1 MTLEFPSITDIR
13 PVAGG
18 DRPLPDTGY
27 LAFPFRVL
35 AAGPAISGRAAHV
48 REQIELLLFTAPGER
63 PHRPTWG
70 AGVAQLVFETGGP
83 STVAMVRQRLVST
96 LAEAL
101 AGEVDPESV
110 GVEVAMVAE
119 DTLQLHVTYRLATV
133 GQDHEEVWTLGAGP
147 DRWHGGCTVRSVR
160 RG

>member
-1 MTLEFPSITDIR
+1 MTLEFPTLTDIR
-13 PVAGG
+13 PVAGA

-27 LAFPFRVL
+27 LAFPFRIM
-35 AAGPAISGRAAHV
+35 ATGPATSGRAAHI

-70 AGVAQLVFETGGP
+70 AGVVQLVFEPGGP
-83 STVAMVRQRLVST
+83 SMVAMVRQRLVST

-110 GVEVAMVAE
+110 GVEVAMAGE
-119 DTLQLHVTYRLATV
+119 DTLELRVSYRLATV
-133 GQDHEEVWTLGAGP
+133 GEDHEEVWTLGAGTP
-147 DRWHGGCTVRSVR
+147 VPTGGTA
-160 RG
+160 GAP